1 MRSMSNDHDDGY
13 LCFVRGKH
21 CPIRNLYF
29 HQRQKEAAEWQRKK
43 ERLRPRRQSNR
54 DI

>member
-21 CPIRNLYF
+21 YPIRNLYF
-29 HQRQKEAAEWQRKK
+29 HQRQR
-43 ERLRPRRQSNR
+43 RRQNGR
-54 DI
+54 GKKKD

>member
-1 MRSMSNDHDDGY
+1 MRSMSNDHDNGY
-13 LCFVRGKH
+13 LCFVRSKH
-21 CPIRNLYF
+21 YPIRNLYF
-29 HQRQKEAAEWQRKK
+29 YQRQKEAEEWQRKK

>member
-1 MRSMSNDHDDGY
+1 MRSMSNDHDNDY

-21 CPIRNLYF
+21 YPIRNLYF

-43 ERLRPRRQSNR
+43 ERLRPRRR
-54 DI
+54 

>member
-1 MRSMSNDHDDGY
+1 MRSMSNDHDDSY

-21 CPIRNLYF
+21 YHIRNLYF

>member
-1 MRSMSNDHDDGY
+1 MTRQERRKRRRQRRRRMQAG
-13 LCFVRGKH
+13 
-21 CPIRNLYF
+21 IRNLYF

-43 ERLRPRRQSNR
+43 ERLRPRRKSNR